1 MIQEGMAHDWR
12 LAWLLDRSV
21 RPWYEQVCR
30 FFNQA
35 AELGVVPKMAA
46 PHFYYA
52 LTGAATLIFSNAAE
66 AEVLSGKTTLGSAAV
81 AAPAPAVADLFTSI
95 RKPI

>member
-1 MIQEGMAHDWR
+1 MAHDWR

-35 AELGVVPKMAA
+35 AELGVVPKMDAH
-46 PHFYYA
+46 HFYYA
-52 LTGAATLIFSNAAE
+52 LTGAATLISCGTAWP
-66 AEVLSGKTTLGSAAV
+66 T
-81 AAPAPAVADLFTSI
+81 P
-95 RKPI
+95 KP